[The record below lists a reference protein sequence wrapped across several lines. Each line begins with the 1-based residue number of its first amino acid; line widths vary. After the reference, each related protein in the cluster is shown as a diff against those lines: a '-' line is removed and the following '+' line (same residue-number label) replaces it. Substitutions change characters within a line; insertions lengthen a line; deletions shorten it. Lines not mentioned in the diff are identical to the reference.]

1 MPLSGRRVTVRHFPA
16 VIVLFFLHSLFLF
29 LGTAFAVST
38 VQVNGIHSRDAY
50 PAGGTY
56 PFLLQLCIQEGYSIH
71 ETGTED
77 GDAAMIPTRLSFQP
91 SPGIEIQEI
100 RWPEPETVTFPY
112 LDEPVRLFRDTI
124 LVWILLSVDEEAAPG
139 SIDIQGTLSYQACT
153 DQACLPP
160 GRTAFEFSL
169 NTAPPGASVNVLNEE
184 FFQSLPARE
193 ATEGGI
199 PGAPFCGAGFCL
211 TLIGLF
217 LGGLALNLTPCIYP
231 LIPITVSYFGGREDK
246 GRGRTLIHGALYMA
260 GLAVTNSL
268 LGLFAALS
276 GGLLG
281 AALQSPWV
289 LGSVAIILLA
299 LALSFFGVWEIRIP
313 AGLSQIAARQYSGY
327 FGTFFMGLTLGVV
340 AAPCLGPFIL
350 GLLAYVGQSGDPL
363 LGFVYFFVLSL
374 GMGLP
379 LACLGVFSGAL
390 KRLPGSG
397 DWMVWVRGLLGW
409 VLVGMAAYM
418 IRPLLPGSWPAAILL
433 GAVAVAAGVHLG
445 WLDRTGATNP
455 RFRRFRHAVGVVLIG
470 IGAFYAFSAGGERAG
485 VVWKDYGPA
494 LLAQAKD
501 KGRPVMLDF
510 SAAWCVPCREMEEK
524 VFTDPEVVALSRKI
538 ETLKVNL
545 TRRSPGHKALLE
557 RYRVRGVPTIVFVDR
572 NGRAIPGL
580 RVEAFVAADD
590 LASRMKRLLGE

>member
-1 MPLSGRRVTVRHFPA
+1 VRHSLYVF
-16 VIVLFFLHSLFLF
+16 ILFFFASLLV
-29 LGTAFAVST
+29 GTAFAVST
-38 VQVNGIHSRDAY
+38 VQVKGIHSQDVY
-50 PAGGTY
+50 PAGGSY
-56 PFLLQLCIQEGYSIH
+56 PLLLELYVQEGYAIH
-71 ETGTED
+71 EAGSEHADTG
-77 GDAAMIPTRLSFQP
+77 MIPTRLSFQP
-91 SPGIEIQEI
+91 PSQVEIQEI

-112 LDEPVRLFRDTI
+112 LDEPVRLFRGTI
-124 LVWILLSVDEEAAPG
+124 LVWILVSVDEEAPPG
-139 SIDIQGTLSYQACT
+139 TVSLQGTLSFQACT
-153 DQACLPP
+153 QEACLPP
-160 GRTAFEFSL
+160 GRTAFEIPL
-169 NTAPPGASVNVLNEE
+169 ETAPPGAPVSTLNAAL
-184 FFQSLPARE
+184 FQALPGQE
-193 ATEGGI
+193 TGGGSI
-199 PGAPFCGAGFCL
+199 PGALFCNAGFCL

-246 GRGRTLIHGALYMA
+246 GRGRTLIHGGFYMG
-260 GLAVTNSL
+260 GLALTNSL

-289 LGSVAIILLA
+289 LGAVAIVLLA

-313 AGLSQIAARQYSGY
+313 AGLNRIAARHYSGY

-418 IRPLLPGSWPAAILL
+418 IRPLLPGGLPATILL

-455 RFRRFRHAVGVVLIG
+455 RFRRFRRAVGVVLIG
-470 IGAFYAFSAGGERAG
+470 VGAVYAFSAGGERAG
-485 VVWKDYGPA
+485 VVWKPYTPA
-494 LLAQAKD
+494 VLAQAKD
-501 KGRPVMLDF
+501 QGRPAMLDF

-524 VFTDPEVVALSRKI
+524 VFTDPEVVTLSREI
-538 ETLKVNL
+538 ETVKVDL
-545 TRRSPGHKALLE
+545 TRHRPEHKALLD
-557 RYRVRGVPTIVFVDR
+557 RYRIRGVPTLVFVDR
-572 NGRAIPGL
+572 NGKAVPGL
-580 RVEAFVAADD
+580 RVEAFVPADE
-590 LASRMKRLLGE
+590 LASRMERLLAE